1 MTKVCYED
9 EETSNEN
16 RTNKIPT
23 HSIIEIDAPDRNG
36 VLDGLLEILYE
47 IGIPFGSKVY
57 NEERSTD
64 VGTLSKIQV
73 SYTFDSHKNIKKK
86 IEKVEGI
93 LENDYL
99 DELCVVSHS
108 YIFDNEV
115 TYFLYV
121 ADVDMALP
129 IIKDYLENQKEIKN
143 IDIKAFRSGYDIAH
157 RYFSLLRKKYKEENS
172 KLWGSVK
179 DIYQKASDEDIHTLL
194 KE

>member
-57 NEERSTD
+57 NEEGSTD

-86 IEKVEGI
+86 IDIEDGKQIIYTKRGPG
-93 LENDYL
+93 
-99 DELCVVSHS
+99 
-108 YIFDNEV
+108 
-115 TYFLYV
+115 YV
-121 ADVDMALP
+121 
-129 IIKDYLENQKEIKN
+129 IK
-143 IDIKAFRSGYDIAH
+143 
-157 RYFSLLRKKYKEENS
+157 
-172 KLWGSVK
+172 
-179 DIYQKASDEDIHTLL
+179 ED
-194 KE
+194 